1 MGLMLVVKILGLYR
15 PIELLIQPDNVCIRS
30 VLLYE
35 FPEPPKH
42 KTIFSDMLAIKVR
55 LKQIV
60 VEKDL
65 RPHTK

>member
-30 VLLYE
+30 VPLYE
-35 FPEPPKH
+35 LPEPPKH

>member
-15 PIELLIQPDNVCIRS
+15 PIELLIKPDNVCIRS
-30 VLLYE
+30 VPLHEL
-35 FPEPPKH
+35 PEPPKH